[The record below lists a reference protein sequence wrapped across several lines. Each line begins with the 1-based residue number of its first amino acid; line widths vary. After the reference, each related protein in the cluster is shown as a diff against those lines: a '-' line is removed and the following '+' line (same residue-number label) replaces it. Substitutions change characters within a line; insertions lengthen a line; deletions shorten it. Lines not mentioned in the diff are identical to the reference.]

1 MHSYLHSNGDCLYF
15 IRKLKDYTKGIE
27 EILVFLKSTV
37 TKKKKYLLSKFFER
51 FPIHINN

>member
-37 TKKKKYLLSKFFER
+37 TKKKYLLSKFFER